1 MRNVVLLLLTLI
13 LAGCRGEKT
22 EAFLSEPTDTR
33 APLAIRYVTGPELP
47 VRQQAN
53 DAAPV
58 LVTYQNGERVSV
70 LAEQGDW
77 VEVRVG
83 DGSGWAKKEHVGEAA
98 ESAALEDDLSVR
110 FQKTP
115 PSVTNLTAKGE
126 LYIEA
131 DVNTDGDV
139 VTTRVLSNTTGSEV
153 LAAQNEA
160 ALRQA
165 KFYPIV
171 KGGERQ
177 PFKYYHR
184 VTY

>member
-1 MRNVVLLLLTLI
+1 MRRLAVLPIVLLF
-13 LAGCRGEKT
+13 ACGEKT
-22 EAFLSEPTDTR
+22 EPFLQQTDTR
-33 APLAIRYVTGPELP
+33 APIATRYVTGPELP
-47 VRQQAN
+47 VRQSASE
-53 DAAPV
+53 DAPV
-58 LVTYQNGERVSV
+58 MVTYQSGERVSV
-70 LAEQGDW
+70 LAEQGEW

-83 DGSGWAKKEHVGEAA
+83 DRSGWARKEFVGTAA
-98 ESAALEDDLSVR
+98 ETGQEGDDITVR

-115 PSVTNLTAKGE
+115 PSVTNLTATGE
-126 LYIEA
+126 VYIEA

-139 VTTRVLSNTTGSEV
+139 VNTRVLHNSTGSEA

-171 KGGERQ
+171 KNGERQ